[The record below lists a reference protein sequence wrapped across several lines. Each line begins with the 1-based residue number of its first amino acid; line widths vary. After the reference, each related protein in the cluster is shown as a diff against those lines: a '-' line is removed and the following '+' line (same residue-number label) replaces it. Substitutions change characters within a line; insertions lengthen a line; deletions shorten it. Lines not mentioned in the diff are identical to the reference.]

1 MSNLDELHLLS
12 EPFRKEKKKKTS
24 SSRTWVPNMACCP
37 DLESPFFSENEKSHG
52 GLWDTG
58 GHISLTR
65 WWRDKH
71 MGPSPGR
78 HTACYRTRTHSA
90 RSPPWFA
97 PFRILSTFPQ
107 FHRVPLRALSP
118 SWGHVRS
125 GLWQSFVT
133 TFTARLFFAM
143 LRKKKKN
150 LMRKGPHWFPATW
163 NSMVV
168 SNRSFLVIIWSF
180 LMFFKI
186 AMHTISFFY

>member
-1 MSNLDELHLLS
+1 
-12 EPFRKEKKKKTS
+12 
-24 SSRTWVPNMACCP
+24 MACCP

-97 PFRILSTFPQ
+97 PFWILSTFPQ

-143 LRKKKKN
+143 LRKKKKKLNEKRTSLVSCRLKQHGGNQQEFFSDN
-150 LMRKGPHWFPATW
+150 LVFFDVFQNCYAHYFF
-163 NSMVV
+163 
-168 SNRSFLVIIWSF
+168 FLLDHIFWILLTALKNASIILILLF
-180 LMFFKI
+180 LKI
-186 AMHTISFFY
+186 KCL

>member
-1 MSNLDELHLLS
+1 
-12 EPFRKEKKKKTS
+12 
-24 SSRTWVPNMACCP
+24 MACCP

-97 PFRILSTFPQ
+97 PFWILSTFPQ

-143 LRKKKKN
+143 LRKKKKLNEKRTSLVSCRLKQRGGNQQEFFSDN
-150 LMRKGPHWFPATW
+150 LVFFDVFQNCYAHYFF
-163 NSMVV
+163 
-168 SNRSFLVIIWSF
+168 FLLDHIFWILLTALKNASIILILLF
-180 LMFFKI
+180 LKI
-186 AMHTISFFY
+186 KCL